1 MKKVLIFGAS
11 SYVGQ
16 HLVES
21 LIIKNYKIFAYAREN
36 TQLFLICNNLKNIT
50 IISEKDID
58 SLAQI
63 DYIINLGFVKNYF
76 SIKDSLKRTKQFID
90 GIVEIGNNL
99 HPSLLIHI
107 SSMAVFGE
115 NDEYRRSRQNNYVG
129 EAYAD
134 SKISA
139 ENIIFN
145 NYRFPFSIVRLGNVM
160 GEFAPNWTGS
170 IIQKILNLE
179 TLTRNGW
186 GYSNV
191 TYVHNIVDFI
201 VTLIEYNQDLK
212 EKFYHLA
219 EFSNITWDKWIKPMA
234 ENLGISF
241 SYLYANGQKPSFE
254 NANTLKLLLSNK
266 FKDMI
271 KTLGKRAMDNKLLSK
286 KITFLKEKMPYNIKL
301 ENLPSKKEDNNLQKI
316 FSSIQEFRT
325 FTTPNW
331 TPPIPFEEALNN
343 ILNLMF

>member
-1 MKKVLIFGAS
+1 
-11 SYVGQ
+11 
-16 HLVES
+16 
-21 LIIKNYKIFAYAREN
+21 
-36 TQLFLICNNLKNIT
+36 
-50 IISEKDID
+50 
-58 SLAQI
+58 
-63 DYIINLGFVKNYF
+63 
-76 SIKDSLKRTKQFID
+76 
-90 GIVEIGNNL
+90 
-99 HPSLLIHI
+99 
-107 SSMAVFGE
+107 MAVFGE
-115 NDEYRRSRQNNYVG
+115 NEEHIRSRQNNHVG

-134 SKISA
+134 SKILA

-191 TYVHNIVDFI
+191 TYIHNIVDFI
-201 VTLIEYNQDLK
+201 VTLIEYNQDLI
-212 EKFYHLA
+212 EKVYHLS

-234 ENLGISF
+234 EKLDISF
-241 SYLYANGQKPSFE
+241 SYLYADGQEPSFE
-254 NANTLKLLLSNK
+254 NANTLKLLLTNK
-266 FKDMI
+266 FKDLI
-271 KTLGKRAMDNKLLSK
+271 KTLGKKAIDNKLLSK
-286 KITFLKEKMPYNIKL
+286 KIIFLKEKMPYNIKL

-316 FSSIQEFRT
+316 FSSKQEFRT

-343 ILNLMF
+343 ILNLMFL